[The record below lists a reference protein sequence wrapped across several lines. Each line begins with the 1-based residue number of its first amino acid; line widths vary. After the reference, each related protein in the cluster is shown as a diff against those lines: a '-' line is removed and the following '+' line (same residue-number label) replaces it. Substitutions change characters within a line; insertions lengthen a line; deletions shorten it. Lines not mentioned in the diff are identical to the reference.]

1 MGLPCRVPAI
11 RGVLCAVGGSAAAA
25 GTRTPGG
32 QRDYQR
38 EAAVRESW
46 SVLESGQTRLL
57 SIHEVMRKMIVCNR
71 DCFNC
76 PYPDVPEECL
86 SQPLTYAERR
96 NLDWIEAEIINPK
109 TAAQKKKAA
118 QKKAYYE
125 ANKEK
130 LAARQKA
137 ISFIR
142 KQKGM
147 TRRDLAALIGVSQP
161 TIAGWEIGTAPADWN
176 KLCAVLPELEEHRP

>member
-1 MGLPCRVPAI
+1 M
-11 RGVLCAVGGSAAAA
+11 
-25 GTRTPGG
+25 
-32 QRDYQR
+32 
-38 EAAVRESW
+38 
-46 SVLESGQTRLL
+46 ESGQTRLL

-118 QKKAYYE
+118 QQKAYYEANKEKLAARQKAYRE

-161 TIAGWEIGTAPADWN
+161 TIVGWEIGTAPAAWN

>member
-11 RGVLCAVGGSAAAA
+11 RGVLCAAGGSAAAA

-38 EAAVRESW
+38 ETAVRESW

-57 SIHEVMRKMIVCNR
+57 SIHEVMCKMIVCNR

-96 NLDWIEAEIINPK
+96 NLDWIETEIINPK
-109 TAAQKKKAA
+109 TAAQKTKAA
-118 QKKAYYE
+118 QQKAYRE

-130 LAARQKA
+130 LAAQQKA

-161 TIAGWEIGTAPADWN
+161 TIVGWEIGTAPAAWN